1 MIKSNY
7 ICFKLD
13 KYLKKIKVVQLG
25 DALNNIQKIIQMNH
39 AHSDIKGKKTILGIM
54 PDWNPAE
61 IIGVYPKPLSINL
74 YKELI
79 TDNVWAYQRDNYGY
93 RKLRSFPLLIDLEG
107 LPYIDVRLS
116 FNSFIRRS
124 SGQFS

>member
-1 MIKSNY
+1 
-7 ICFKLD
+7 
-13 KYLKKIKVVQLG
+13 
-25 DALNNIQKIIQMNH
+25 MNH
-39 AHSDIKGKKTILGIM
+39 THSDIKGKKTILGIM

-61 IIGVYPKPLSINL
+61 IIEFTQKPLSINL

-93 RKLRSFPLLIDLEG
+93 RKLRSFPLIDLEG

-116 FNSFIRRS
+116 FNSFI
-124 SGQFS
+124 QKKFLET